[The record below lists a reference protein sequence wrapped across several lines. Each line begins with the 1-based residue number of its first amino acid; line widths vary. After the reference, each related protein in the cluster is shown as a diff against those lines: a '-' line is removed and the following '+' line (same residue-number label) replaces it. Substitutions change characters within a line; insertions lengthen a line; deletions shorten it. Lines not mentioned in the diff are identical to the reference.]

1 MYISCFENK
10 INIILKL
17 FQIKFI
23 LYLDFYFS
31 NQIHFFFI
39 YHVYYKTPIKPNLKH
54 HYYSK
59 KNENINYY
67 PGYSKPGCFF
77 RVLDFHHFYLV

>member
-1 MYISCFENK
+1 MSISCFENK
-10 INIILKL
+10 IKIILKL

-31 NQIHFFFI
+31 NQIHFFI
-39 YHVYYKTPIKPNLKH
+39 YHVYYKIKRNLKH

-59 KNENINYY
+59 KMKI
-67 PGYSKPGCFF
+67 
-77 RVLDFHHFYLV
+77 